1 MATSQTSSATLKGTG
16 VHSSGDACIELR
28 RLHRF
33 FGKTKAVDDV
43 SFSVQR
49 GHVYGYIGPNG
60 AGKTTSMR
68 ILATLDLPSY
78 GDAYVD
84 GFSVVND
91 PELVRGRLGF
101 MPDSFGTYRDVN
113 CQEYLDFFARAYGLI
128 GRQRQKRLDWV
139 LEFTGTR
146 GMAEKPIRGLSKGMK
161 QRLCLGRALI
171 HDPAVMILDEP
182 AAGLDPRARIQL
194 RQMIRELADQGKTV
208 LISSH
213 ILTELAEMCDS
224 VGIIEQGKLLASGSV
239 EEIERQQ
246 AQTREVVIR
255 ILDHNGRNSANAAKL
270 IAKQLQTVAGV
281 SEQVSIDAAGKDDPQ
296 DPDGL
301 LPDVANA
308 DQILSDGPCLRFAF
322 SGDLHDQANLV
333 ALLVR
338 EGFQVAEVQSR
349 KKSLEDVFLHVTE
362 GLVQ

>member
-1 MATSQTSSATLKGTG
+1 MKMVHTSGNE
-16 VHSSGDACIELR
+16 CIELR

-33 FGKTKAVDDV
+33 FGKTKAVDDI
-43 SFSVQR
+43 SFTVDK
-49 GHVYGYIGPNG
+49 GHVFGYIGPNG

-78 GDAYVD
+78 GDALVD

-91 PELVRGRLGF
+91 PELVRRRLGF

-128 GRQRQKRLDWV
+128 GRERIDRLQWV
-139 LEFTGTR
+139 MGFTGTE
-146 GMAEKPIRGLSKGMK
+146 GMADKPIRGLSKGMK

-182 AAGLDPRARIQL
+182 AAGLDPRARIHL
-194 RQMIRELADQGKTV
+194 RRMIRELADHGKTV

-224 VGIIEQGKLLASGSV
+224 VGIIEQGKLLATGSV
-239 EEIERQQ
+239 EQIQHQRAQHRELTIRLLDRVEQAADKLLGKEGVGKPLVDGHLLRFEFTGDLKEQAALVSWLVSDGFEIV
-246 AQTREVVIR
+246 EVVA
-255 ILDHNGRNSANAAKL
+255 H
-270 IAKQLQTVAGV
+270 
-281 SEQVSIDAAGKDDPQ
+281 
-296 DPDGL
+296 
-301 LPDVANA
+301 
-308 DQILSDGPCLRFAF
+308 
-322 SGDLHDQANLV
+322 
-333 ALLVR
+333 
-338 EGFQVAEVQSR
+338 
-349 KKSLEDVFLHVTE
+349 KKSLEDVFLQVTE

>member
-1 MATSQTSSATLKGTG
+1 MKIDEVDSAFQKEKPDTIA
-16 VHSSGDACIELR
+16 VHTSGDSCIELR

-33 FGKTKAVDDV
+33 FGKTKAVDDI
-43 SFSVQR
+43 SFSVAR

-91 PELVRGRLGF
+91 PELVRSRLGF

-113 CQEYLDFFARAYGLI
+113 CQEYLDFFARANGLI
-128 GRQRQKRLDWV
+128 GRQRKQRLDWV
-139 LEFTGTR
+139 LGFTGTR

-224 VGIIEQGKLLASGSV
+224 VGIIEQGKLLATGSV

-246 AQTREVVIR
+246 AHTRELVIR
-255 ILDHNGRNSANAAKL
+255 ILGSKDKPQGD
-270 IAKQLQTVAGV
+270 IAIVLQARPEIENVV
-281 SEQVSIDAAGKDDPQ
+281 V
-296 DPDGL
+296 DGEL
-301 LPDVANA
+301 V
-308 DQILSDGPCLRFAF
+308 RFAF
-322 SGDLHDQANLV
+322 SGDVHDQAALV
-333 ALLVR
+333 AMLVNQ
-338 EGFQVAEVQSR
+338 GFQVAEVTSR